1 MARLLITQLQP
12 GMTVTEKVMTP
23 RQMMLLPAGVVLSE
37 THLVTFRTWGIRDV
51 MVDAEDPNAIV
62 QAADANLDAAHEEEI
77 RQRFA
82 HVDISQPLAAG
93 LLAAALKNGI
103 GKAL

>member
-1 MARLLITQLQP
+1 MARLLITQLQA

-37 THLVTFRTWGIRDV
+37 THLATFRTWGIRDV
-51 MVDAEDPNAIV
+51 MVDAEDPNASA
-62 QAADANLDAAHEEEI
+62 QPADATLDSAHEEKI

-82 HVDISQPLAAG
+82 HVDISQPLSAG

-103 GKAL
+103 GKAQ